1 MSLIETLFP
10 EIPLSPTEEEL
21 LIETF
26 HNPVVKKYL
35 QAIGTEAAKELLSLD
50 VLSETPETLHRKQ
63 ILVTGKLAV
72 IALLL
77 SI

>member
-1 MSLIETLFP
+1 
-10 EIPLSPTEEEL
+10 
-21 LIETF
+21 
-26 HNPVVKKYL
+26 VKKYL